1 MFTREELHL
10 LKVGIVGG
18 SGYTGAELI
27 RLLIRYPKV
36 ELKVVTANQYA
47 GVAASDLYP
56 GLTGYYD
63 GKYVAYDPDYI
74 EDNCDFVFL
83 GLPQIESMN
92 VVKELAS
99 SGVKIVDL
107 SADFRFDDS
116 DVYKEVYGT
125 KHSCPKL
132 MGQAVYGLPELY
144 REIIPDSK
152 LVANPGCY
160 PTAALL
166 GLYPAASAG
175 LISGSIIIDA
185 KSGVSG
191 AGRKLTLES
200 HFSTVA
206 DGICPYAVSG
216 HRHEPE
222 IQQELNKLAGDV
234 GVIFVPHLVP
244 MNRGILSTMYVKL
257 KSSISGEDLREIYRE
272 AYEKEPFVHL
282 LERGIYP
289 QTKAVK
295 GTNNCH
301 VSLEL
306 KGDTMVVMAAIDNL
320 VKGASG
326 QAIQNMNLM
335 CGFPEEKALVAT
347 GLFP

>member
-1 MFTREELHL
+1 MSIREEMHL
-10 LKVGIVGG
+10 LKVGIIGG

-36 ELKVVTANQYA
+36 ELKAVTANQYA

-56 GLTGYYD
+56 GLKGYYD
-63 GKYVAYDPDYI
+63 GKYEVYDPDVI
-74 EDNCDFVFL
+74 KDGCDFVFL
-83 GLPQIESMN
+83 GLPHLESMK
-92 VVKELAS
+92 VVKELAP
-99 SGVKIVDL
+99 SGIMMVDL
-107 SADFRFDDS
+107 SADFRFDDHI
-116 DVYKEVYGT
+116 VYKEVYGAD
-125 KHSCPKL
+125 HSCPELLEK
-132 MGQAVYGLPELY
+132 AVYGLPEIN
-144 REIIPDSK
+144 RSAIKDSG

-160 PTAALL
+160 PTATVL
-166 GLYPAASAG
+166 GLYPAAKAG
-175 LISGSIIIDA
+175 LILDGVTIDA

-191 AGRKLTLES
+191 AGRKLSLES

-206 DGICPYAVSG
+206 DGISPYAVSG

-222 IQQELNKLAGDV
+222 IKQELNKLADDI
-234 GVIFVPHLVP
+234 GVVFVPHLVP

-257 KSSISGEDLREIYRE
+257 RERISSDKLRSIYE
-272 AYEKEPFVHL
+272 KAYENETFVQL
-282 LERGIYP
+282 LESGKYP
-289 QTKAVK
+289 QTKAVQ

-301 VSLEL
+301 VALEL
-306 KGDTMVVMAAIDNL
+306 KGDTLVIMTAIDNL